1 MAEAMAEV
9 LRHRSLNEPG
19 VNKKPS
25 IFGSLI
31 KQNKP
36 IEEDKVT
43 YIPIR
48 EINLDDNGLKD

>member
-1 MAEAMAEV
+1 MAEV